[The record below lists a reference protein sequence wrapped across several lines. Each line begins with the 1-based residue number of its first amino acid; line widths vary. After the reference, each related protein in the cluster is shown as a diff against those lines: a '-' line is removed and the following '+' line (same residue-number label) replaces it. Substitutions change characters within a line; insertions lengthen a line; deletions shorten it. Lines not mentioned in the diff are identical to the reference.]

1 MWLIAYYRPT
11 ALFSLKLATA
21 TSSGGRTL
29 ICPTPFAL
37 RMALLDAAIRTL
49 GATAAQRLW
58 PLLRGLRLKVLL
70 PDRLTVINTF
80 TKIVRLK
87 KMGPSDDTGT
97 GLITPFNNTIAYR
110 EYVSFGGDIGI
121 SVQTE
126 AGDSLPN
133 EVAALFAQ
141 ITYLG
146 KRGGFL
152 QLLDRPEY
160 IDQEPDEAEGWT
172 LISADQTQF
181 KIGGT
186 LQMLD
191 DCSSKLTFEQA
202 NIYSD
207 KRIVL
212 GKDRILRHVVLPY
225 RLVRSSRSFSLYE
238 RIRET

>member
-11 ALFSLKLATA
+11 ALFSLKLAAA

-49 GATAAQRLW
+49 GATEAQRLW

-80 TKIVRLK
+80 TKILRLK
-87 KMGPSDDTGT
+87 KDWRSDNTGNGP
-97 GLITPFNNTIAYR
+97 PFNNTIAYR

-126 AGDSLPN
+126 AGDSLPD

-152 QLLDRPEY
+152 QLLDRPKY

-181 KIGGT
+181 KIDGT

-202 NIYSD
+202 NIYSG

-225 RLVRSSRSFSLYE
+225 RLARSSRSFSLYE